1 MFVLCINHE
10 ADNPAYSEK
19 CQSVKIK
26 SYFSWNTH
34 TIAAIHVY
42 DTTPVK
48 KLRVVRTNTTYLQC
62 IAAIKVHLNEIYTVK
77 ALEIKKCIS
86 PHFLKYCTP
95 V

>member
-1 MFVLCINHE
+1 MEHT
-10 ADNPAYSEK
+10 YS
-19 CQSVKIK
+19 
-26 SYFSWNTH
+26 

-77 ALEIKKCIS
+77 VINKIANIFKIIS
-86 PHFLKYCTP
+86 LIDPLSIETQGLRFYDVDNILQQLSMQ
-95 V
+95 